1 MKRKLNIY
9 KAAGIAA
16 GLILSAALVISI
28 AGLSMLS
35 EIKTVFYRN
44 NSRFYI

>member
-9 KAAGIAA
+9 KAV
-16 GLILSAALVISI
+16 GLILSAALVIGI

-44 NSRFYI
+44 ISRFCI